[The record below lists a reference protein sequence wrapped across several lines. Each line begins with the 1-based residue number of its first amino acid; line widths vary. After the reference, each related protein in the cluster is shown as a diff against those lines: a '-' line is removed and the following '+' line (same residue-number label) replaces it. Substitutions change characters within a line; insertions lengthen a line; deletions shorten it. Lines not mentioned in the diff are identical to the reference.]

1 VVYSFVCDILNKVA
15 ETMAAAAA
23 SVKNEGFAPGKM
35 IMGVLSNRVSKSQV
49 SPGDHIYSWRSAYT
63 YAHHGSFFCL
73 SCFPISHMNTSIY
86 SYQKI
91 CFCPVKTIAEECFPF
106 HLFVAQSGMMI
117 MGMFWSSKCVRLGP
131 KGILGS

>member
-1 VVYSFVCDILNKVA
+1 MAGEVFISGVQFVCDISNKVG
-15 ETMAAAAA
+15 ETMAAAVA

-73 SCFPISHMNTSIY
+73 SCFPILLSAHEYLYLLISEKNVFIPLKRLRKSVFLF
-86 SYQKI
+86 I
-91 CFCPVKTIAEECFPF
+91 C
-106 HLFVAQSGMMI
+106 LLLS
-117 MGMFWSSKCVRLGP
+117 LG
-131 KGILGS
+131 L

>member
-1 VVYSFVCDILNKVA
+1 MAGEVFISGVQFVCDILNKVA
-15 ETMAAAAA
+15 ETMAAAVA

-73 SCFPISHMNTSIY
+73 SCFPILLSAHEYLYLLISEN
-86 SYQKI
+86 
-91 CFCPVKTIAEECFPF
+91 
-106 HLFVAQSGMMI
+106 LFLS
-117 MGMFWSSKCVRLGP
+117 R
-131 KGILGS
+131 